1 MDTPPPPPPPPCPL
15 RPAALAANEDKP
27 PPSAFGLGIGGLR
40 KAKQWSLFEN
50 LDDTAMEYKPATAKM
65 RLLDALRY
73 HKPTIEEQLN
83 YNLPGSMERLSMHK
97 LNDVMSVC
105 LARKGKRFTSLQIQ
119 SLSLLLAELTGVFD
133 AVDTAFKSLSPAVCR
148 YKPTAS
154 ISTPPAS
161 DGDVEVH
168 NAALAFHVLCNTYI
182 SLFHRLKDLV
192 VDIRAYS
199 VVARGLMEV
208 PLDDSDDSGE
218 KIAYYYTSSLNIS
231 LYLYESILLLQ
242 CPEFDAKAKAPF
254 PTFLFVLIQKYRRE
268 RADYAVL
275 DEKASSTPP
284 LPTHPWW
291 PTDSHPPLDS
301 LAQFALFL
309 AAVLVQRMPFL
320 KVELEGMMVLLQVLK
335 VDHTAMEDSLHVN
348 LHGDQRSNYVLSRS
362 IFEFLSTV
370 RELRSIP
377 KRKDLLER
385 SRRNKKKL
393 RRCLTNADKLVV

>member
-1 MDTPPPPPPPPCPL
+1 MKINHPHPH
-15 RPAALAANEDKP
+15 
-27 PPSAFGLGIGGLR
+27 S
-40 KAKQWSLFEN
+40 N
-50 LDDTAMEYKPATAKM
+50 LDETAMEYKPATAKM

-208 PLDDSDDSGE
+208 PLDDSDDS
-218 KIAYYYTSSLNIS
+218 
-231 LYLYESILLLQ
+231 
-242 CPEFDAKAKAPF
+242 EFDAKAKAPF